1 MNLRQLHYFVTVAKE
16 LHVARAAY
24 HLGLT
29 QPALSQ
35 HIRALEESVGVRLFI
50 RANRRIQLSEAGTA
64 FLAEAQET
72 LRHAEQAVRAAQ
84 RAARGESG
92 SISIGYV
99 SSALA
104 ETSFLN
110 GLSEFG
116 RNHPDVAIEMHLQK
130 FNENLDDLRAEK
142 NDIAIVRGPL
152 PELPGDYDFFAF
164 STWEIVVALPITHEQ
179 SKQPKVSLPALSRET
194 FLIPEDPAGS
204 GLADTIHRIC
214 SAHHFRP
221 GRTMIVN
228 ETSSAI
234 GMVAGGLGIAL
245 LPKSARTL
253 QLPGMVFRELD
264 GPTHFSEL
272 LVLFRRFERS
282 PAIQSLLKQ
291 LRQSAPTLHP
301 E

>member
-24 HLGLT
+24 RLGLT

-72 LRHAEQAVRAAQ
+72 LHHAEQAVRAAQ

-104 ETSFLN
+104 ETSFLD

-116 RNHPDVAIEMHLQK
+116 RSHPDVAIEMHLQK
-130 FNENLDDLRAEK
+130 FDENLDDLRAEK

-152 PELPGDYDFFAF
+152 PELPSGYDFFVF
-164 STWEIVVALPITHEQ
+164 SNWEIMVALPITHEL
-179 SKQPKVSLPALSRET
+179 SHHEKVSLGGLARET
-194 FLIPEDPAGS
+194 FLVPEDPAGS

-214 SAHHFRP
+214 SAHNFRP
-221 GRTMIVN
+221 GRSMVVN

-245 LPKSARTL
+245 LPKSAQTL
-253 QLPGMVFRELD
+253 QLPGMVFKKLE
-264 GPTHFSEL
+264 GTPHFSEL

-282 PAIQSLLKQ
+282 SAIQALLKQ
-291 LRQSAPTLHP
+291 LRESAPTIRP